1 MLYYKLKDSQSGMEV
16 NLIDHGATVTRI
28 FAPDRRDSL
37 ADVLLGCPTPE
48 DYLRPHPH
56 FNCLIG
62 RYANRI
68 SNACFRLDDILYKLD
83 ANIPPHHLH
92 GGQHGFGLRTWSS
105 EPIDQG
111 VRFTLFSPD
120 GEGGY
125 PGELDVAAEYILD
138 DTTLSLRFSAT
149 TTRPTPVNLSSHHYY
164 NLSGI
169 QGSAIDDHHISV
181 NAASFLPVS
190 TELTQ
195 LGRVESVTNTP
206 FDLRDTVRL
215 GNRLESRH
223 EQVQAVGGFDHA
235 FVITGHGLRQAAKVI
250 DPYSG
255 RSLTIRTDQPSVQ
268 LYTTN
273 TLRAEGKQGVTY
285 RSHQGICLE
294 TQQFP
299 DAPNQTDYPDPT
311 LRPGEIFAATTEF
324 IFGCINA

>member
-16 NLIDHGATVTRI
+16 DLIDHGGTVTRI
-28 FAPDRRDSL
+28 LAPDRHGSL
-37 ADVLLGCPTPE
+37 ADVLLGCPTPK

-68 SNACFRLDDILYKLD
+68 SNARFQLNDILYELD
-83 ANIPPHHLH
+83 ANTPPHHLH
-92 GGQHGFGLRTWSS
+92 GGQHGFGLRTWAS

-111 VRFTLFSPD
+111 VRFKLVSPD

-125 PGELDVAAEYILD
+125 PGELNVVAEYLLD
-138 DTTLSLRFSAT
+138 GTTLRLRFSAT
-149 TTRPTPVNLSSHHYY
+149 TTQPTHVSLSSHHYY

-169 QGSAIDDHHISV
+169 QGSAINDHQISV

-190 TELTQ
+190 ADLAQ
-195 LGRVESVTNTP
+195 LGRIESVTNTP
-206 FDLRDTVRL
+206 FDLRDNVRL
-215 GNRLESRH
+215 GDRLKSNH
-223 EQVQAVGGFDHA
+223 EQVRLAGGFDHT
-235 FVITGHGLRQAAKVI
+235 FVITGDGLRRAAKVI

-255 RSLTIRTDQPSVQ
+255 RSLTIKTDQPSVQ

-273 TLRAEGKQGVTY
+273 TLRAKGKQGVAY
-285 RSHQGICLE
+285 QSHQGLCLE

-299 DAPNQTDYPDPT
+299 DAPNQTGYPDPT
-311 LRPGEIFAATTEF
+311 LRPGEMYTATTEF